1 MAMKYIIVDNGMYS
15 TPFLFNDATDHSEF
29 ARMVTH
35 GRLEMVESAGFVEIN
50 GGSVQ
55 CYGHSTSLNMKA
67 EEGDT
72 KLVARFL
79 NGD

>member
-15 TPFLFNDATDHSEF
+15 TPFLFNDATSHAEF
-29 ARMVTH
+29 AHMVTH
-35 GRLEMVESAGFVEIN
+35 GRLEKVESAGFVEIN
-50 GGSVQ
+50 DGQVR
-55 CYGHSTSLNMKA
+55 CYGHSTALKMKS

-79 NGD
+79 GGD